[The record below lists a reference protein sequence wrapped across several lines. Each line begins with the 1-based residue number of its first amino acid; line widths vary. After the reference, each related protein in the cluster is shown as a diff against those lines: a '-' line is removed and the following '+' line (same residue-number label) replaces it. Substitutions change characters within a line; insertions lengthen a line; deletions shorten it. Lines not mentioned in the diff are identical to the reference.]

1 MPQFIPKEEIVRLKV
16 ETDLLALIR
25 SYGIELKNHGTN
37 WLGRCPFHEDRT
49 PSFVVTPAK

>member
-1 MPQFIPKEEIVRLKV
+1 MPQFIPKEEIARLKM

-25 SYGIELKNHGTN
+25 SYGIELKKHGLN

-49 PSFVVTPAK
+49 PSFIVTPA